1 MSMRFALAIAFCVV
15 AFSAFA
21 QEPADQTEIVVPA
34 HDIARGAVLTEGDLT
49 TKSIAVMRVN
59 DGTVRNASDAA
70 GREAKRALRA
80 GEFLRNSDLKR
91 PALVVKGST
100 VTMIFDTAG
109 IHLTAV
115 GRALAEG
122 GEGDSIVVLNPTS
135 YRQVVAVVTGPG
147 TVRVGPTTTA
157 PAMTNAKPPKSV
169 AAARQ

>member
-1 MSMRFALAIAFCVV
+1 MSIRFALAIAFCVV

-21 QEPADQTEIVVPA
+21 AEPADQTDVVVPA

-49 TKSIAVMRVN
+49 TKSIAVTRVS
-59 DGTVRNASDAA
+59 DGIFRNASEVA

-80 GEFLRNSDLKR
+80 GEFLRSSDLKR
-91 PALVVKGST
+91 PAMVTKGAN
-100 VTMIFDTAG
+100 VTMVFEAPG

-122 GEGDSIVVLNPTS
+122 GEGDTIAVLNPTS
-135 YRQVVAVVTGPG
+135 YRQVGAVVTGPG
-147 TVRVGPTTTA
+147 TVRVGPASMAAPMTSTT
-157 PAMTNAKPPKSV
+157 PPQAV